1 MGGRVGCLFWIFSK
15 QIPGQPVL
23 QSFLMATL
31 PPEPGGGGRVEERG
45 ETSVGNLGSQAKQRG
60 VLAHLLFVLF
70 YFIFSP
76 LSHRGCLPGR
86 ERQMFWA
93 ISEEDDKDQTHP
105 HLLPLDTSPDATP
118 SVLSSQGTQDLG
130 LPKFSEAGWVEMQL
144 EVSLLGV
151 LYLGN

>member
-1 MGGRVGCLFWIFSK
+1 MVERGCLFWIFSK

-70 YFIFSP
+70 YFGFFFLPFLIVAACLGGRGRCSGP
-76 LSHRGCLPGR
+76 SLRKMTKTRPILLSYP
-86 ERQMFWA
+86 
-93 ISEEDDKDQTHP
+93 
-105 HLLPLDTSPDATP
+105 
-118 SVLSSQGTQDLG
+118 
-130 LPKFSEAGWVEMQL
+130 
-144 EVSLLGV
+144 
-151 LYLGN
+151 

>member
-1 MGGRVGCLFWIFSK
+1 MVERGCLFWIFSK

-23 QSFLMATL
+23 RSFLMATL

-70 YFIFSP
+70 YFGFFFFFP
-76 LSHRGCLPGR
+76 PRSHRGCLPGR

-93 ISEEDDKDQTHP
+93 ISEEDDKDQTFSLTPRHISRCP
-105 HLLPLDTSPDATP
+105 TPPPPSFAVRGPRTWVSPRF
-118 SVLSSQGTQDLG
+118 QKRGG
-130 LPKFSEAGWVEMQL
+130 
-144 EVSLLGV
+144 
-151 LYLGN
+151 